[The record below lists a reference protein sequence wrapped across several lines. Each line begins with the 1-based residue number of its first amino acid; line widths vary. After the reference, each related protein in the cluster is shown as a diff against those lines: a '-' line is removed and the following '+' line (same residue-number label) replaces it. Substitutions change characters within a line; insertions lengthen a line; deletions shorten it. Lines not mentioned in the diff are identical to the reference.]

1 MIKRKITIYNSI
13 EEIPKVLDFVESIG
27 EELNLPHSIIMNVCL
42 AIEEA
47 VANIIMYA
55 YPPPEKDEIHLSCSK
70 EDNELI
76 FLLSDNGV
84 PFDPT
89 LMNDPDINLSADE
102 RPVGG
107 LGIFLIR
114 KIMNEIIYERIGT
127 ENRLVLKKRI

>member
-1 MIKRKITIYNSI
+1 MIKRNITIYNSI
-13 EEIPKVLDFVESIG
+13 EEIPKVLDFVESVG
-27 EELNLPHSIIMNVCL
+27 GELNLAHNIIMNVCL

-47 VANIIMYA
+47 VANIVMYA
-55 YPPPEKDEIHLSCSK
+55 YPPPEKDEIHLSCTK
-70 EDNELI
+70 EGNELI
-76 FLLSDNGV
+76 FLLSDKGV

-89 LMNDPDINLSADE
+89 LMSDPDIGLPADE

-127 ENRLVLKKRI
+127 ENRLILKKTI

>member
-1 MIKRKITIYNSI
+1 MVRRNITISNSL
-13 EEIPKVLDFVESIG
+13 EEIPKVLDFIESVG
-27 EELNLPHSIIMNVCL
+27 EELNLAHPIIMNVCL
-42 AIEEA
+42 AVEEA

-55 YPPPEKDEIHLSCSK
+55 YPPPEKDEIHLSCTK

-89 LMNDPDINLSADE
+89 LISNPDISLPACE

-107 LGIFLIR
+107 LGILLIR

-127 ENRLVLKKRI
+127 ENRLILKKKI